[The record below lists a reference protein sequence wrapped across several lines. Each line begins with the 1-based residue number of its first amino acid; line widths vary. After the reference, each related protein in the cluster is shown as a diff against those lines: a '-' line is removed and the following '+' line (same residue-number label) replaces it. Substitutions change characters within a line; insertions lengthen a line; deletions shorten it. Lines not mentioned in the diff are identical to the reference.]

1 MLLERLHTN
10 GTLDEEQVQLNQR
23 ERRFPALLQEPS
35 DGREPST
42 PSLPEE
48 RSSEGVRAIPAR
60 T

>member
-42 PSLPEE
+42 PSF
-48 RSSEGVRAIPAR
+48 
-60 T
+60 